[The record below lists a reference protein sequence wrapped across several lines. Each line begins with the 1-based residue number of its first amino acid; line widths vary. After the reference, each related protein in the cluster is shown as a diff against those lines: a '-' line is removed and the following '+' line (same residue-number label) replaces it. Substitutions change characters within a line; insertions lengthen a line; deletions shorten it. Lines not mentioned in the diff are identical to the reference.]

1 MDRLKTKSDPF
12 TASTYPPHIG
22 RYTKRLTNA

>member
-1 MDRLKTKSDPF
+1 MDLLKTKSDPF
-12 TASTYPPHIG
+12 TASTYPPHMG

>member
-1 MDRLKTKSDPF
+1 MDRFKTKSDPF
-12 TASTYPPHIG
+12 TTSTYLPHME

>member
-1 MDRLKTKSDPF
+1 MDLLKTKSDPL
-12 TASTYPPHIG
+12 TASTYPPHMG

>member
-12 TASTYPPHIG
+12 TASTDPPHMG
-22 RYTKRLTNA
+22 RCTKRLTNA